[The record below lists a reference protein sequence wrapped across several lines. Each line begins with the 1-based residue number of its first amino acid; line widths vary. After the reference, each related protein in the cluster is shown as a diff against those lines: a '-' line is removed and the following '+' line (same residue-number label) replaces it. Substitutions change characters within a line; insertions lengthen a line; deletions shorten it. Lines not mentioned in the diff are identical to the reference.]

1 MEDTP
6 DPPSTPIDGTE
17 SLYRSSSTDE
27 SRSHSTV
34 ANATRTLTAFA
45 SGAPFIALIAAVE
58 ALIATVLLGLTLT
71 PAPLVVAL
79 VTFAVYTVDHV
90 ADADA
95 DARSTPERAAL
106 AHRYADQLMIAAA
119 LAYGL
124 AVAIAVVGGPLAL
137 GVTLVPGAFWV
148 LYASNWLPSV
158 GRLAGAV
165 GSGTRARAVRRRV
178 PRLKEVVILNSVVV
192 ALGWAVAVTVLPIAF
207 AGSSGG
213 PLAVVV
219 FAYFFLRSFV
229 DAELPNVRDIDADA
243 AVGVATLPVAIG
255 VAATRRALYGVDTGA
270 AVIVGASVALGLLAW
285 PFAVALLAGI
295 AVSMGVTGLAGRIDD
310 ASLLGVAPDC
320 SYLVVGGVLV
330 GVQLIG

>member
-17 SLYRSSSTDE
+17 SLYRPSSTDE
-27 SRSHSTV
+27 SRKHRTV
-34 ANATRTLTAFA
+34 ASATRTLSALA

-58 ALIATVLLGLTLT
+58 ALIATVLLGLALT

-119 LAYGL
+119 LAYGF

-148 LYASNWLPSV
+148 LYASSWLPDV
-158 GRLAGAV
+158 GRLVGELSGSRAGV
-165 GSGTRARAVRRRV
+165 VRRRL
-178 PRLKEVVILNSVVV
+178 PRLKEVMLLNSVVV
-192 ALGWAVAVTVLPIAF
+192 ALGWAVAVTVLPLAF
-207 AGSSGG
+207 AGASAG

-255 VAATRRALYGVDTGA
+255 VAATRRALYGVDAAA
-270 AVIVGASVALGLLAW
+270 AVVVVASVAVGLLAW
-285 PFAVALLAGI
+285 PLAAALLAGI
-295 AVSMGVTGLAGRIDD
+295 AVSIGVTGLAGRIDD
-310 ASLLGVAPDC
+310 AALLGVAPDC
-320 SYLVVGGVLV
+320 SYLIVGGVLV